1 MRIHVISLIAATLA
15 IAALPAAGQAA
26 PQILGLAATAA
37 PLPLQCAD
45 GVCSVEV
52 SGICLQKHR
61 PAPDAGTAYRAV
73 SGADITLMPR
83 QGKGQSVAVANKV
96 EIVSLRTFSAVSVRL
111 PESLVRDLVGDP
123 ADASLSIGPLVSAL
137 PVSVQG
143 DPDPL
148 SDAPISPD
156 CHPSRTRNCAS
167 GSTAAGCR
175 RTAACW
181 CCAKFKSAA

>member
-83 QGKGQSVAVANKV
+83 Q
-96 EIVSLRTFSAVSVRL
+96 VSVR
-111 PESLVRDLVGDP
+111 SGRGISAGV
-123 ADASLSIGPLVSAL
+123 SIRPG
-137 PVSVQG
+137 
-143 DPDPL
+143 
-148 SDAPISPD
+148 
-156 CHPSRTRNCAS
+156 R
-167 GSTAAGCR
+167 
-175 RTAACW
+175 
-181 CCAKFKSAA
+181 F